1 MKKFKFKLQ
10 RLLDIREAK
19 EKEIQNE
26 LAALLHI
33 QNLER
38 IRQNDYR
45 RKISEEHEKFASRIK
60 GGKFSYSESL
70 MFERFIAFAHRVIEV
85 AQEMIEE
92 MEPEIQKV
100 RDRLIEAS
108 KEKKV
113 VERLKKKKW
122 NEFMYEYNREMANE
136 YDDANQKLFLN
147 KRIEQAQGQ

>member
-10 RLLDIREAK
+10 RLLDIREAR

-26 LAALLHI
+26 LAAILHI
-33 QNLER
+33 QNIER
-38 IRQNDYR
+38 IRQSDYR
-45 RKISEEHEKFASRIK
+45 RRISEEHLKFASKIK
-60 GGKFSYSESL
+60 GGKFSYTESM
-70 MFERFIAFAHRVIEV
+70 MFERFVDFAHRVIEV
-85 AQEMIEE
+85 AQEKIDG

-113 VERLKKKKW
+113 VERLRKKRW
-122 NEFMYEYNREMANE
+122 NEFMYEYNREMAKD

-147 KRIEQAQGQ
+147 QRIEQAQGQ